1 MRSTRLSIYISLLR
15 SRQLPAMYSNVRNRT
30 EESGGRQH
38 EIRAPPLL
46 QFKVFKEADLKEDE
60 DESRIYSSTDFGDYR
75 GMQLVFLGT
84 SSAVPAIDRNT
95 SCVAAR
101 LEGTVY
107 LFDCGE
113 GAQKR
118 LLQTPFRQ
126 RRVDKIFITH
136 MHGDHIFGL
145 PGLMIGMSLTGSR
158 WKRPIEI
165 YGPEGLRNWL
175 RFTLISSY
183 GRVPTKYVVHELIL
197 KRGRKTKGLT
207 KAKKNE
213 VQHKD
218 ELPGRDIYYSGD
230 GLWDVFS
237 DDKYRVRAARLKHSI
252 PCWGYVLEEHPRQ
265 GRFIVER
272 AEAIGIEP
280 GENRA
285 LLQQGQTIFLNG
297 KRVNPSDVL
306 GPPRRGRKVVIL
318 GDTYDS
324 RSLQSIAY
332 GADMII
338 HECTLPEEDASEA
351 FEKTHSTATMAG
363 KFARSIN
370 ARSLILTHFGGKFSA
385 RKERVVDSVY
395 AAKRAFGKD
404 LVLAAKDLLAVTIR
418 HTDETLDQV

>member
-1 MRSTRLSIYISLLR
+1 MKSSRFSTYIYLLR
-15 SRQLPAMYSNVRNRT
+15 SRQLPALYSNVRNRAG
-30 EESGGRQH
+30 ESGGRKR
-38 EIRAPPLL
+38 EIRAPGPLQVEVL
-46 QFKVFKEADLKEDE
+46 KGADLKEGE
-60 DESRIYSSTDFGDYR
+60 DEARIYSSSNFQDHR

-84 SSAVPAIDRNT
+84 SSAIPTIKRNT

-118 LLQTPFRQ
+118 FFQTPFRQ
-126 RRVDKIFITH
+126 RGVDKIFITH

-145 PGLMIGMSLTGSR
+145 PGLMIGMSLTASR
-158 WKRPIEI
+158 WKQPIEI
-165 YGPEGLRNWL
+165 YGPQGLRDWL
-175 RFTLISSY
+175 RVTLNSSY
-183 GRVPTKYVVHELIL
+183 GRVHTKYAVHELIL
-197 KRGRKTKGLT
+197 KKGTSTKVST
-207 KAKKNE
+207 KAKKYE
-213 VQHKD
+213 FQHVD
-218 ELPGRDIYYSGD
+218 ELPGRDIYRSGD

-237 DDKYRVRAARLKHSI
+237 DDKYKVQAARLKHSI

-265 GRFIVER
+265 GRFKVER
-272 AEAIGIEP
+272 AEEIGIEP

-285 LLQQGQTIFLNG
+285 LLQQGQTIFVNG
-297 KRVNPSDVL
+297 KMVKPLDVL

-332 GADMII
+332 GADTII
-338 HECTLPEEDASEA
+338 HECTLPEEDADEA

-370 ARSLILTHFGGKFSA
+370 AHSLILTHFGGKFSA
-385 RKERVVDSVY
+385 REDRLVNSVY
-395 AAKRAFGKD
+395 AAKKAFGKD
-404 LVLAAKDLLAVTIR
+404 MVLAARDFLAVTIR
-418 HTDETLDQV
+418 HTDDTLES